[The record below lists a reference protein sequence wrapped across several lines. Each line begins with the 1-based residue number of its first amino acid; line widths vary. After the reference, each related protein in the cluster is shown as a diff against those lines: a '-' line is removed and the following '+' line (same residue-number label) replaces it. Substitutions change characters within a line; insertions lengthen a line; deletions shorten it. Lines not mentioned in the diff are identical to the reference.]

1 VNNTGDYKTMEL
13 NFQRTIPASPA
24 EVYDAWLDPQNSA
37 NPWHN
42 SRRLEFNP
50 KQGGLYHFMHVK
62 DADKGE
68 MPHYGR
74 FVELSR
80 PHRIQ
85 LAWMSLFT
93 RGLES
98 TVTVTFEPKG
108 EDTLLTLKHAN
119 LPDDSY
125 GNGHKHWEV
134 LLGKMVEHFPARR
147 ASKAS

>member
-1 VNNTGDYKTMEL
+1 MNNTGDYKTMEL

-24 EVYDAWLDPQNSA
+24 EVYDAWLDTGNPG
-37 NPWHN
+37 NPWYN
-42 SRRLEFNP
+42 SQRLDFKP
-50 KQGGLYHFMHVK
+50 KQGSLYHFMHIK
-62 DADKGE
+62 DANKGE

-98 TVTVTFEPKG
+98 TVTVTFEAKG
-108 EDTLLTLKHAN
+108 QDTLLTLKHAN
-119 LPDDSY
+119 LPDDAY
-125 GNGHKHWEV
+125 GNGHKQWDV
-134 LLGKMVEHFPARR
+134 LLEKLAAHFPAKR
-147 ASKAS
+147 ATG

>member
-1 VNNTGDYKTMEL
+1 MSINTGDYKTMEL

-24 EVYDAWLDPQNSA
+24 EVYDAWLDTQNQG
-37 NPWHN
+37 NPWYR
-42 SRRLEFNP
+42 SERIDFAPR
-50 KQGGLYHFMHVK
+50 QDGLYYFMHIK
-62 DADKGE
+62 DPAKGE

-74 FVELSR
+74 FLELDR
-80 PHRIQ
+80 PRRIR

-98 TVTVTFEPKG
+98 QVTVSFEAKG
-108 EDTLLTLKHAN
+108 QDTLLTLKHAN

-134 LLGKMVEHFPARR
+134 LLGLLAERFPA
-147 ASKAS
+147 KH

>member
-1 VNNTGDYKTMEL
+1 MINTGDYKIMEL
-13 NFQRTIPASPA
+13 NFQRTIPAAPA
-24 EVYDAWLDPQNSA
+24 EVYDAWLDTQNPG
-37 NPWHN
+37 NPWYK
-42 SRRLEFNP
+42 SEQLDFKP
-50 KQGGLYHFMHVK
+50 KQGSPYYFLHIKSGK
-62 DADKGE
+62 D

-98 TVTVTFEPKG
+98 VVTVTFEAKG
-108 EDTLLTLKHAN
+108 QDTLLTLKHAN

-125 GNGHKHWEV
+125 GQGHKHWEV
-134 LLGKMVEHFPARR
+134 LLGHLAERFPARH
-147 ASKAS
+147 

>member
-1 VNNTGDYKTMEL
+1 MNNTGDYKTMEL

-24 EVYDAWLDPQNSA
+24 EVYDAWLDTQNPG
-37 NPWHN
+37 NPWYQ
-42 SRRLEFNP
+42 SDRVDFKP
-50 KQGGLYHFMHVK
+50 SPGGLYHFMRIK
-62 DADKGE
+62 DDGKE

-74 FVELSR
+74 FVELDR

-98 TVTVTFEPKG
+98 VVTVTFEARG
-108 EDTLLTLKHAN
+108 QDTLVKLKHEN

-125 GNGHKHWEV
+125 GHGHKHWEV
-134 LLGKMVEHFPARR
+134 LLEKLAGRFSANRN
-147 ASKAS
+147 

>member
-1 VNNTGDYKTMEL
+1 MSINTGDYKTMEL

-24 EVYDAWLDPQNSA
+24 EVYDAWLDTQNQA
-37 NPWHN
+37 TPWFQ
-42 SRRLEFNP
+42 SQRLDFHP

-62 DADKGE
+62 DPAKGE

-74 FVELSR
+74 FLELDR
-80 PHRIQ
+80 PRRIQ

-98 TVTVTFEPKG
+98 VVTVTFEPKG
-108 EDTLLTLKHAN
+108 QDTLLTLKHAN

-125 GNGHKHWEV
+125 GHGHKHWEV
-134 LLGKMVEHFPARR
+134 LLGKMLERFPA
-147 ASKAS
+147 KH